1 MAEGGCGHR
10 DYVPFGTGAS
20 VNVPSA
26 PVMAE
31 VFSDAPGSNPVPFV
45 GLELIATATP
55 AIGFPVL
62 SWTDPV
68 IRPVGGGGV

>member
-1 MAEGGCGHR
+1 
-10 DYVPFGTGAS
+10 
-20 VNVPSA
+20 
-26 PVMAE
+26 MAE